1 MKILFVH
8 EVSYSKKVIFEMH
21 EFPELLSL
29 RGHDITFLEF
39 DEGRK
44 FWDGKSQADQTSM
57 PGRVHP
63 TANIRIARPFQF
75 GIPGIDRLAAVITFG
90 SKLRSVLRSG
100 GFDVVVLYAVPTFG
114 PQTIRL
120 TRKAGI
126 PVVFRALDVSH
137 KIRGSLVAPLI
148 KVAEK
153 FVYKNA
159 DLLSANNQAMANY
172 CQELSGRTG
181 PIQIHYPPLD
191 LEHFRS
197 PKKDAAL
204 GASLGLAES
213 DKVITYMGSFFYF
226 SGLKAAIEEFAKS
239 AAPQHKL
246 LLIGGGELDRELRE
260 SAQKL
265 GVTDK
270 VIFTGLVPYAELP
283 KYLGLADVAV
293 NTLEPTLVANVALP
307 NKVLQYVA
315 SGLRVVSTNLPG
327 LKSVFG
333 DSSLVEWGGSPEEV
347 MRKAIALIEKPLETA
362 RHQISP
368 DEILVEFE
376 PTRAVG
382 AFEDSLLKLV
392 AGGKK

>member
-1 MKILFVH
+1 
-8 EVSYSKKVIFEMH
+8 
-21 EFPELLSL
+21 
-29 RGHDITFLEF
+29 
-39 DEGRK
+39 
-44 FWDGKSQADQTSM
+44 
-57 PGRVHP
+57 
-63 TANIRIARPFQF
+63 
-75 GIPGIDRLAAVITFG
+75 
-90 SKLRSVLRSG
+90 
-100 GFDVVVLYAVPTFG
+100 VVLYAVPTFG

-120 TRKAGI
+120 ARKAGI

-148 KVAEK
+148 RMAEK
-153 FVYKNA
+153 FVYKHA

-181 PIQIHYPPLD
+181 PIQVHYPPLD

-197 PKKDAAL
+197 PKKDAAF
-204 GASLGLAES
+204 GKSLGLAES

-226 SGLKAAIEEFAKS
+226 SGLRAAIEEFATS
-239 AAPQHKL
+239 AGPQHKL

-260 SAQKL
+260 LAQKF
-265 GVTDK
+265 GVKDQ
-270 VIFTGLVPYAELP
+270 VIFTGLVPYSELP
-283 KYLGLADVAV
+283 KYLGLADIAV

-315 SGLRVVSTNLPG
+315 SGLKVVSTNLSG

-347 MRKAIALIEKPLETA
+347 MRKAIALIEKPSETA
-362 RHQISP
+362 RNQISP
-368 DEILVEFE
+368 DEILLEFE

-382 AFEDSLLKLV
+382 AFEASLLKLIS
-392 AGGKK
+392 GGKK